1 MDIQTK
7 DGILLRNIP
16 DGTPDDVIKARI
28 NEIRSGQQPKP
39 VAPQEPQIPMA
50 QRLQQTDTSL
60 NMGERIAQHLP
71 ASWGDNGGGVVGGIV
86 QGMADP
92 SVALGQMAANA
103 VGLGDKVNP
112 AITQQNQ
119 QYDQARQQQGRT
131 GTDWPRIAGNV
142 GMSAPLMMLPGG
154 QSIPAQI
161 GMSTAVGAGAG
172 ALQPVVG
179 ARDKQLSDLV
189 TGEEPPSFWGEKG
202 KQAGMG
208 AGLGA
213 LFGLGG
219 AGLQKAIS
227 PTVRPE
233 VQALMD
239 DGVRLTP
246 GQIAGGIT
254 QKVEDK
260 AQSIPLVGDMIARAR
275 SRGVEDLNRAAYA
288 RALKGTN
295 VNAKTLPVGQEGILA
310 VKEAVGKQYDNLL
323 PKLNFIPDQQFS
335 QELSN
340 VNKMAANLGEKEA
353 NKFKSVLADALSKS
367 TPNGRMT
374 GETYKIVESKLGQ
387 EAKKFSS
394 STDAYQR
401 ELGDALK
408 ETQNIFKT
416 TLDRSN
422 PQYAKELAQANENY
436 ANYVRLRAAGAK
448 AGDQSGGFSPAQL
461 AAAIRGSDRS
471 VGKGNVATG
480 QALMQ
485 DLGDRGVN
493 VMGSKVPDSG
503 TATRLMLGGAAGGA
517 AYMEPTLALG
527 AGAASLPYTKV
538 GQKIA
543 EALLTKRPVGAKAT
557 AEALRK
563 TLPYFPAAMVP
574 ANQ

>member
-1 MDIQTK
+1 MPIQVEVP
-7 DGILLRNIP
+7 GQGLVEFP
-16 DGTPDDVIKARI
+16 DGMSDDDISNV
-28 NEIRSGQQPKP
+28 IRSQSAPPK
-39 VAPQEPQIPMA
+39 PMA
-50 QRLQQTDTSL
+50 QRLQQADTSL
-60 NMGERIAQHLP
+60 NIGERIAQHLP
-71 ASWGDNGGGVVGGIV
+71 ASWGDNGGGIVGGIV

-92 SVALGQMAANA
+92 SVAVGQMAANA

-119 QYDQARQQQGRT
+119 QYDQARQRQGRT

-142 GMSAPLMMLPGG
+142 GMSTPLMMLPGG

-161 GMSTAVGAGAG
+161 GISTGVGAAAG
-172 ALQPVVG
+172 AMQPVTEG
-179 ARDKQLSDLV
+179 NF
-189 TGEEPPSFWGEKG
+189 GEEKL
-202 KQAGMG
+202 KQTASG

-219 AGLQKAIS
+219 VGLQKAIS

-233 VQALMD
+233 VQSLLD

-260 AQSIPLVGDMIARAR
+260 AQSIPLVGDMIQRAR
-275 SRGVEDLNRAAYA
+275 GRGVEDLNRAAYA

-295 VNAKTLPVGQEGILA
+295 VNAKELPVGQEGILA

-323 PKLNFIPDQQFS
+323 PKLNFVPDQQFS
-335 QELSN
+335 QELST
-340 VNKMAANLGEKEA
+340 VQKMAAGLGEKEA
-353 NKFKSVLADALSKS
+353 NKFKSVLADALSKT

-461 AAAIRGSDRS
+461 AAAIRGSDKS